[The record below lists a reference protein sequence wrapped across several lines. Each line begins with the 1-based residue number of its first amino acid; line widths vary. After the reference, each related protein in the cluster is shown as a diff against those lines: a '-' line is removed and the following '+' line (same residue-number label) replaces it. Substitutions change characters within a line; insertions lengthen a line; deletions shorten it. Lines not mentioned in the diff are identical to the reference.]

1 MKTSNIPNHGQS
13 NKVKVLSPW
22 LAYPLALIVWEVLP
36 WAISLLT
43 SRHGWT
49 AGHPGFW
56 NLIGLI
62 LVPVGTAGLIWGLQ
76 LHSAQSPAGIEM
88 ELDKSYLLKRGPYV
102 FSRHPMYLAELT
114 LLLGWVIF
122 YGSVAVLIAFVI
134 WWLFFNFYAMP
145 VEERTLESHFGEAYR
160 EYKQQVSR
168 WFGRI
173 RR

>member
-1 MKTSNIPNHGQS
+1 MSTSNIPNNGQP
-13 NKVKVLSPW
+13 KRTRFLSAW
-22 LAYPLALIVWEVLP
+22 LAYPLALIVWEVVP

-43 SRHGWT
+43 ARHGWT

-62 LVPVGTAGLIWGLQ
+62 PIPVGTAGLIWGLQ

-88 ELDKSYLLKRGPYV
+88 ELDKSYLLKRGPYAL
-102 FSRHPMYLAELT
+102 SRHPMYLSELI

-122 YGSVAVLIAFVI
+122 YGSVAVLIAFVV
-134 WWLFFNFYAMP
+134 WCLFFYRQAP
-145 VEERTLESHFGEAYR
+145 IEEQVMEAHFGEAYR
-160 EYKQQVSR
+160 EYKNQVPR